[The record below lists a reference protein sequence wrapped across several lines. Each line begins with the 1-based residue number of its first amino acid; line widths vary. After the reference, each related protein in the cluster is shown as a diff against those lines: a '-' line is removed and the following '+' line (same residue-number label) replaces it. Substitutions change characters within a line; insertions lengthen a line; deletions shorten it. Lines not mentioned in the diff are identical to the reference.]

1 MARITKEQLI
11 EENNR
16 LRERLWELRTE
27 LWDVKQERDALLD
40 SRRRN
45 EKDIRRLEN
54 TVHYLAGM
62 LMDKWVVL
70 QTYDYWLDV
79 RINVEVSKEEEE
91 RYKTLSE
98 EWGSSFTYCNSR

>member
-1 MARITKEQLI
+1 MGRITKEQLI

-16 LRERLWELRTE
+16 LRDRLWELRTE
-27 LWDVKQERDALLD
+27 LWDVKQERDVLLD

-91 RYKTLSE
+91 RYKILTE
-98 EWGSSFTYCNSR
+98 EWGSSFTYCNSK

>member
-1 MARITKEQLI
+1 MGRITKEQLI

-16 LRERLWELRTE
+16 LRDRLWELRTE
-27 LWDVKQERDALLD
+27 LWDVKQERDVLLD

-91 RYKTLSE
+91 NYKTLS